1 MNTLSLDD
9 GGSRFIT
16 LDDAARVLGI
26 SPDHAESLIG
36 SGELPAIRVGADGPW
51 RIERSVL
58 ESYIEALYEETR
70 RRSLWNGS
78 NLASH
83 RDMP

>member
-16 LDDAARVLGI
+16 LDDVARMLGI
-26 SPDHAESLIG
+26 SSDHAESLIA
-36 SGELPAIRVGADGPW
+36 SGELPAIRVGDGGPW
-51 RIERSVL
+51 RVERSVL

-70 RRSLWNGS
+70 RRSLWNS
-78 NLASH
+78 SDVASH
-83 RDMP
+83 HDIP